1 MAKEIPKMMPDRLGL
16 LKGMLQ
22 DTRDY
27 LLKEIDGITQ
37 DELDYS
43 PDPTRIE
50 TVGTMLFHIADVEN
64 SWIFEHIAGE
74 EADFEKW
81 KYAFPL
87 RLGIAQRT
95 GIPLEFYL
103 ETLKEVRLNV
113 LEFLGQF
120 SETDLDRVF
129 ESKMGSTTL
138 EWTLFHIHRHEQHH
152 VGQINLLRRLKRLK
166 NHFG

>member
-1 MAKEIPKMMPDRLGL
+1 MTKEIPKVTSDRMGL

-22 DTRDY
+22 DTRNY
-27 LLKEIDGITQ
+27 LLKEIEGITQ
-37 DELDYS
+37 DELDFS
-43 PDPTRIE
+43 PDPARIE

-74 EADFEKW
+74 EIDFEKW

-87 RLGIAQRT
+87 RIGIPQRI
-95 GIPLEFYL
+95 GKPLEFYL

-113 LEFLGQF
+113 LEFLEQF
-120 SETDLDRVF
+120 DETDLDRMF

-138 EWTLFHIHRHEQHH
+138 EWALFHIHRHEQHH
-152 VGQINLLRRLKRLK
+152 VGQINLLRRLKLLS
-166 NHFG
+166 